1 MRTRQLHR
9 RMVAVWD
16 GMGDVS
22 KAGVGSTPGA
32 DALALAADTGG
43 AGAVGIAV
51 YVTTVGG
58 VVEVRAVLAVRTL
71 RGSGASGA
79 RVGMLRGRRLE
90 DNITR
95 QRSWILGS
103 TWCTTQDS
111 WIGKEMSAK

>member
-1 MRTRQLHR
+1 M
-9 RMVAVWD
+9 
-16 GMGDVS
+16 
-22 KAGVGSTPGA
+22 
-32 DALALAADTGG
+32 
-43 AGAVGIAV
+43 
-51 YVTTVGG
+51 TTVGG

-71 RGSGASGA
+71 RGSGVSGA

>member
-1 MRTRQLHR
+1 
-9 RMVAVWD
+9 MVAVWD

-32 DALALAADTGG
+32 D
-43 AGAVGIAV
+43 
-51 YVTTVGG
+51 G

-103 TWCTTQDS
+103 TWCTIQDS